1 MLSYFLS
8 LSISDT
14 KRGQEIKNEYV
25 DRWKS
30 DTRNLEQN
38 HVFQLWKDDAL
49 ASIIFQGQLGALYS
63 HNNCKKA
70 IKRFMNASN
79 RM

>member
-14 KRGQEIKNEYV
+14 KRGQEIKNGYV

-38 HVFQLWKDDAL
+38 HVFQLWKEDVPT
-49 ASIIFQGQLGALYS
+49 SVIFKDSLALYIPIIIL
-63 HNNCKKA
+63 KGP
-70 IKRFMNASN
+70 
-79 RM
+79 